1 MADFEL
7 DPPIHFEFASPAPD
21 LASALLIYWEV
32 SATVAEPVID
42 QMHPDWA
49 NIRFKLSG
57 DWEYGASRAKLVK
70 VEEFATIT
78 GPTSFGQWA
87 RVQQG
92 SGFCITLLPIGWLR
106 LIGADACDF
115 TNRIR
120 PLSTLL
126 GDNTKTLE
134 RDIANTTSFAER
146 IAIANGFFN
155 AMWAKSL
162 PHPREGEVAA
172 IEVAMLDPTCA
183 TVEDLMLR
191 TGLPQHSL
199 MRLTKRA
206 FGLSSKLLL
215 RRERFLRM
223 LRTMEIRSFQQWP
236 DFLDPQYVDQSH
248 MIRDFK
254 YFLGLSP
261 SQYFALSRP
270 MLESS
275 LLAMQKLWGAGI
287 DPLHSAPK
295 SSAA

>member
-1 MADFEL
+1 MADFEREA
-7 DPPIHFEFASPAPD
+7 PIHFEFAPPAPA

-32 SATVAEPVID
+32 SATVTEPVID

-57 DWEYGASRAKLVK
+57 EWEYGASRAKLAQVQ
-70 VEEFATIT
+70 EFATIT
-78 GPTSFGQWA
+78 GPTSVGQWA
-87 RVQQG
+87 RVQEG
-92 SGFCITLLPIGWLR
+92 SGFCVTLLPTGWLR
-106 LIGADACDF
+106 LTDADASAF

-120 PLSTLL
+120 PLTDLL
-126 GDNTKTLE
+126 GDQSVALS
-134 RDIANTTSFAER
+134 RDIAAAETFTQRVEVANAFFAR
-146 IAIANGFFN
+146 
-155 AMWAKSL
+155 MWAKTP
-162 PHPREGEVAA
+162 PHPREAA
-172 IEVAMLDPTCA
+172 IAAIDAALLDPACA
-183 TVEDLMLR
+183 TVEDLMQR

-206 FGLSSKLLL
+206 YGLSSKLLL

-223 LRTMEIRSFQQWP
+223 LRTMEIRSFQEWP

-261 SQYFALSRP
+261 SQYFKLSRP

-275 LLAMQKLWGAGI
+275 LLAMQKLWDAGI

-295 SSAA
+295 